1 MSSIRGIVKDIII
14 VATCV
19 AVIWIGLT
27 AYFGAQNPF
36 YVVSSGSMY
45 PELAMH
51 DIIVISGYALF
62 EDVKIGDIIVFDRP
76 KDHDKVI
83 VHRVVAVVDDDPLTL
98 RTKGDNNQNS
108 IVGTDYPITEEE
120 YKGTVVEIGDHF
132 GTGQTHV
139 IPQIGYITKILQPPI
154 NYIIIVVIIGI
165 MIIREIV
172 KRQKK
177 ALVKQAKTESV
188 IKRLPFVKP
197 EKTPSH
203 RIKRYHNE
211 PKYKEWFD
219 KMRGLKPIYEVLGIT
234 LLEYKEIQNDLLKEK
249 ESQEKKS
256 TEKLGEEK
264 PKHDIDSLLDELKRD
279 AEKTKIDNN

>member
-51 DIIVISGYALF
+51 DIIVISGHALF

-120 YKGTVVEIGDHF
+120 YKGTVI
-132 GTGQTHV
+132 HV
-139 IPQIGYITKILQPPI
+139 IPQVGYITKILQPPI
-154 NYIIIVVIIGI
+154 NYIIIAVIIGI
-165 MIIREIV
+165 MIIRQIA
-172 KRQKK
+172 KNKK
-177 ALVKQAKTESV
+177 ASTEQMKTESE
-188 IKRLPFVKP
+188 IKDNNESQPN
-197 EKTPSH
+197 EKMDGGLSWLDD
-203 RIKRYHNE
+203 
-211 PKYKEWFD
+211 YKNASKDF
-219 KMRGLKPIYEVLGIT
+219 T
-234 LLEYKEIQNDLLKEK
+234 T
-249 ESQEKKS
+249 QEKKS
-256 TEKLGEEK
+256 TEKPDENTKSDGVPEFFLDKEKESEENK
-264 PKHDIDSLLDELKRD
+264 E
-279 AEKTKIDNN
+279 

>member
-51 DIIVISGYALF
+51 DIIVISGHALF

-120 YKGTVVEIGDHF
+120 YKGTVI
-132 GTGQTHV
+132 HV
-139 IPQIGYITKILQPPI
+139 IPQVGYITKILQPPI
-154 NYIIIVVIIGI
+154 NYIIIAVIIGI
-165 MIIREIV
+165 MIIRQIA
-172 KRQKK
+172 KNKK
-177 ALVKQAKTESV
+177 ASTEQVKTESE
-188 IKRLPFVKP
+188 IDFDELKRA
-197 EKTPSH
+197 EY
-203 RIKRYHNE
+203 IE
-211 PKYKEWFD
+211 PKDFA
-219 KMRGLKPIYEVLGIT
+219 T
-234 LLEYKEIQNDLLKEK
+234 
-249 ESQEKKS
+249 QEKKS

-264 PKHDIDSLLDELKRD
+264 PKHDIDSLLDDLKRD
-279 AEKTKIDNN
+279 AGKTKIDDN